1 MSAAT
6 LHILEEASTL
16 PVLELDALIAH
27 LAELRARKA
36 TTRQPPKREVEL
48 LQQINQCVPLQ
59 LRERWQELI
68 TAQQTQV
75 LTASET
81 AELAKLVDDVEER
94 EAERAGLLSEL
105 AQLRG
110 VTVLQL
116 VETLGLRPRDR
127 DMA

>member
-36 TTRQPPKREVEL
+36 TMHQPPPREIEL
-48 LQQINQCVPLQ
+48 IQQINQCVPLP
-59 LRERWQELI
+59 LREHWQELI
-68 TAQQTQV
+68 LLQQNRI
-75 LTASET
+75 LTMAEAT
-81 AELAKLVDDVEER
+81 ELAALVDSVEER
-94 EAERAGLLSEL
+94 EAERAGLLAEL
-105 AQLRG
+105 ARLRG

-127 DMA
+127 EMV